1 MPWICRPS
9 AELQEIEARTQSCHR
24 VPDAEDSGP
33 SSGKLD
39 GECDAVKLAANLGN
53 HGSFVVTKRKL
64 AAASTDT
71 LGEQPYGRIGN
82 HL

>member
-1 MPWICRPS
+1 MPWICGSS

-33 SSGKLD
+33 SGGELD
-39 GECDAVKLAANLGN
+39 GECNAVKLAANLGN
-53 HGSFVVTKRKL
+53 HGGFVVTERKVV
-64 AAASTDT
+64 AARTDT
-71 LGEQPYGRIGN
+71 LGEQPCGRIGK

>member
-1 MPWICRPS
+1 MPWICGSP
-9 AELQEIEARTQSCHR
+9 AELQEIEARTQSCNR
-24 VPDAEDSGP
+24 IRNAEDSGP
-33 SSGKLD
+33 SGGELD
-39 GECDAVKLAANLGN
+39 GECNTVKLAANLGN
-53 HGSFVVTKRKL
+53 HGSFVVAKRKL